1 MFDPS
6 LSLAAPLDKVADPL
20 SDPAKSIMDNFATF
34 MSADNPE
41 ERLFSLTYT

>member
-6 LSLAAPLDKVADPL
+6 LSLAAPLDEVADPL
-20 SDPAKSIMDNFATF
+20 SDPARSIIDNFANF

-41 ERLFSLTYT
+41 ERLFCLT